1 VLMAETFFFT
11 DLDLFG
17 WRENKGEMT
26 EMRERVKAISSSPL
40 NLFLFYLY
48 IYTIQQLSIYFFK

>member
-1 VLMAETFFFT
+1 MAETFFFT

-26 EMRERVKAISSSPL
+26 EMRERV
-40 NLFLFYLY
+40 NGG
-48 IYTIQQLSIYFFK
+48 